1 MSGGHSWC
9 LTCCLSFSLSYKA
22 LDSQTPTCP
31 QCSATFSISSCLI
44 LSHPVTLDFSRS
56 HLLLF
61 SAGLSKDCPPLPST
75 GSNFLST
82 EASFSDPSVHSWHY
96 KHGSSASAQIP
107 LSAGPRAMG
116 LMLCGY
122 HTFLITLAALLWIKS
137 SSVEKAVSGTWR
149 LSSSPVLPPLVLQ
162 CLPSFPILIP
172 VQWPSPI
179 PTLTYQGAW
188 VQVLERQTQARCLWR
203 SAHRLSPC
211 PKDYDT
217 KE

>member
-1 MSGGHSWC
+1 MSLLCFSHLSLHS
-9 LTCCLSFSLSYKA
+9 A
-22 LDSQTPTCP
+22 RPP
-31 QCSATFSISSCLI
+31 SS
-44 LSHPVTLDFSRS
+44 SHPASSFLTQSHWTLLRS

-61 SAGLSKDCPPLPST
+61 SAGLSEDCPPLPST

-82 EASFSDPSVHSWHY
+82 EASFSDLSVHSWHY

-107 LSAGPRAMG
+107 LSAGPRAMA

-122 HTFLITLAALLWIKS
+122 HIFLIMLAVLLWIKS

-179 PTLTYQGAW
+179 PTLTYQGGPGCKCWRDRLRLGAFDDLHAGYHHA
-188 VQVLERQTQARCLWR
+188 QRTMTQK
-203 SAHRLSPC
+203 S
-211 PKDYDT
+211 K
-217 KE
+217 